1 MSRAVVLSLAAAGTV
16 LAGALAFAW
25 HGELIGPAMIGQ
37 AAKPA
42 PEAAMAAVPAPAANA
57 AAAGT
62 AATAPARPA
71 EPATGS
77 GMVMAPSFD
86 IARISPN
93 GQAVIAGRATPN
105 ARIVLLD
112 GGKEIARTGAD
123 GRGEWVLLLQEQ
135 PLPPGQHEL
144 RVVQHIE
151 GRAPVTSVQVVVAV
165 VPASAPPP
173 VPTPLAGGAA
183 APAAPPV
190 PREETLVM
198 VVPPA
203 GAATLIQPSSPG
215 GVPRSGDLAMST
227 LDYDDHGQV
236 TITGQ
241 APAGASVRAYLDG
254 SAVADGRAGRDGRWQ
269 LVPDKPVVPGKHTLR
284 LDRLAETGQPTAR
297 LEIKFE
303 RAQAAEPAEGEVR
316 RLHVVRGDNLWNISH
331 AHYGDG
337 GRFTVIFGANRDQIR
352 DPNLI
357 YPGQV
362 FSLPKTN

>member
-1 MSRAVVLSLAAAGTV
+1 

-25 HGELIGPAMIGQ
+25 HGELLGPATIGL
-37 AAKPA
+37 ATKPVV
-42 PEAAMAAVPAPAANA
+42 PETVAAVAPAPAANA

-62 AATAPARPA
+62 GASTPARPV
-71 EPATGS
+71 EPPPAS
-77 GMVMAPSFD
+77 GTVMAPSFD

-93 GQAVIAGRATPN
+93 GHAVIAGRATPN

-112 GGKEIARTGAD
+112 GGREIARTGAD

-135 PLPPGQHEL
+135 PLAPGQHEL

-165 VPASAPPP
+165 VPAPPP
-173 VPTPLAGGAA
+173 ASGAVASEPVVPK
-183 APAAPPV
+183 
-190 PREETLVM
+190 EETLVM

-241 APAGASVRAYLDG
+241 AAAGASVRAYLDG
-254 SAVADGRAGRDGRWQ
+254 AAVADGRAGRDGRWQ

-303 RAQAAEPAEGEVR
+303 RAQVTEPAEGEVR

-357 YPGQV
+357 YPGQI